1 MADLNALLSAE
12 FGAGY
17 QDLRATLPHNPNGPG
32 GDFSL
37 RPLLGLDILA
47 VHHTV
52 GPRDQSWKAIAQ
64 THIRDRG
71 FAGIG
76 YHIGIRQGAVA
87 YLGDVS
93 QARACCRDMNHRV
106 LCVTLTGNYETMP
119 LDAADAKALGRV
131 AAVVQ
136 GWAQSSIGRKLK
148 VLGHKEVPGQATA
161 CPGRNLLV
169 EVHRIA
175 TLPDPGTPTGPDA
188 PRLLAE
194 SAARQ
199 TLPLNRQA
207 ALLKRIIADGFLPT
221 SPEFPFDSFI
231 AQRAE
236 RLNDGKVRVYY
247 VKAGDFG
254 NVKFVER

>member
-12 FGAGY
+12 FGSGY
-17 QDLRATLPHNPNGPG
+17 QDLRATLPHNPNGPS

-64 THIRDRG
+64 THIKDRG

-106 LCVTLTGNYETMP
+106 LCVSITGNYETMP

-188 PRLLAE
+188 PRLLGVQKLAPE
-194 SAARQ
+194 GI
-199 TLPLNRQA
+199 TLRVLVRTRPGEQDAVERELNRRVK
-207 ALLKRIIADGFLPT
+207 LR
-221 SPEFPFDSFI
+221 FDREGLEL
-231 AQRAE
+231 AQRWPRALPGGGE
-236 RLNDGKVRVYY
+236 
-247 VKAGDFG
+247 
-254 NVKFVER
+254 